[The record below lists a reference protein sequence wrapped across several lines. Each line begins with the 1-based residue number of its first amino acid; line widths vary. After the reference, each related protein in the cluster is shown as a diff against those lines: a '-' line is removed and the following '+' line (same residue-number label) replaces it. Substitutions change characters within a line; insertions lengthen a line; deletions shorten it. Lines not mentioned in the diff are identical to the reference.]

1 MKKRVYTVKELSAV
15 LSIGL
20 NKAYSLINDGDIR
33 SIKIKS
39 SIRIP
44 INEVE
49 IYLNNSPRVETHD
62 GQQGNDKQILPFKH
76 TRFS

>member
-1 MKKRVYTVKELSAV
+1 MEKRVYTVKELSTV

-49 IYLNNSPRVETHD
+49 RFLNNSPRVEIHD
-62 GQQGNDKQILPFKH
+62 SQQKNETIQPFKH
-76 TRFS
+76 RRSS